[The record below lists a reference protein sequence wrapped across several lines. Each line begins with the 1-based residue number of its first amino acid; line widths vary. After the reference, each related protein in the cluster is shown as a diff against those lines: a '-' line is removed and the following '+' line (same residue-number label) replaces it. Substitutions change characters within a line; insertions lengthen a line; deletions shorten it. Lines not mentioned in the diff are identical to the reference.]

1 MGIIIRE
8 VSTKEEL
15 KTFIRFPDKLYK
27 HNKFY
32 IPALHRSEMLKLFPD
47 GNPAFEICEA
57 KYWIAYFNNE
67 VVGRVAG
74 IINFRYNQKHDKK
87 YARFGWLD
95 FIEHKN
101 VLEKLMQSVEIWSKF
116 NNAEFIHGPLGF
128 SSFDASGVLVD
139 GFDELPTSFAHYNF
153 PYYPELL
160 EKLGYNKDVDWLE
173 YNVKV
178 PESVPQNFV
187 KVADLV
193 KKKYKLHSAK
203 LKNKKDLLKYSD
215 NIFKLLN
222 EEYKDLYAF
231 SELTKNQIEEL
242 KKQFMSFIKP
252 EYVSIVLSTTNRI
265 VAFGIT
271 VPSLSKA
278 LQKSK
283 GKLFPFGF
291 MRIMYALRKN
301 DTADTLLIAIEKDY
315 QNRGVHTIIFN
326 DIFKTFVKNGITNI
340 ETTRELEDNFNVN
353 NLWKKFEYKQHKR
366 ARCYIKKL

>member
-1 MGIIIRE
+1 MKI
-8 VSTKEEL
+8 
-15 KTFIRFPDKLYK
+15 
-27 HNKFY
+27 
-32 IPALHRSEMLKLFPD
+32 
-47 GNPAFEICEA
+47 
-57 KYWIAYFNNE
+57 
-67 VVGRVAG
+67 
-74 IINFRYNQKHDKK
+74 
-87 YARFGWLD
+87 
-95 FIEHKN
+95 
-101 VLEKLMQSVEIWSKF
+101 
-116 NNAEFIHGPLGF
+116 
-128 SSFDASGVLVD
+128 
-139 GFDELPTSFAHYNF
+139 
-153 PYYPELL
+153 
-160 EKLGYNKDVDWLE
+160 
-173 YNVKV
+173 
-178 PESVPQNFV
+178 
-187 KVADLV
+187 
-193 KKKYKLHSAK
+193 YKLHSAK
-203 LKNKKDLLKYSD
+203 LKNKKDMIKYSD
-215 NIFKLLN
+215 DIFKLLN
-222 EEYKDLYAF
+222 KEYKDLYAF
-231 SELTKNQIEEL
+231 SELTKKQIEEL

-291 MRIMYALRKN
+291 MRIMHALKIN

>member
-1 MGIIIRE
+1 MEIIIRE
-8 VSTKEEL
+8 VSTKKEL
-15 KTFIRFPDKLYK
+15 MEFIKFPDNLYSG
-27 HNKFY
+27 NKYY

-47 GNPAFEICEA
+47 GNPVFEFCEA
-57 KYWIAYFNNE
+57 RYWLAYFNNQ

-74 IINFRYNQKHDKK
+74 IINYSYNKKHNKN

-101 VLEKLMQSVEIWSKF
+101 VLKKLMQTVENWAKQ

-128 SSFDASGVLVD
+128 SSFDASGVLVE
-139 GFDELPTSFAHYNF
+139 GFDELPTSFGHYNF
-153 PYYPELL
+153 SYYPKLIEA
-160 EKLGYNKDVDWLE
+160 LGYEKDVDWLE

-178 PESVPQNFV
+178 PKSVPSNFV

-193 KKKYKLHSAK
+193 KKKYKVHSAK
-203 LKNKKDLLKYSD
+203 LKNKKDLLKHSD

-252 EYVSIVLSTTNRI
+252 EYVSIVISTTNRI

-271 VPSLSKA
+271 IPSLSRA

-291 MRIMYALRKN
+291 MRIMYALRNN
-301 DTADTLLIAIEKDY
+301 DTVDTLLIAIEKDY

-326 DIFKTFVKNGITNI
+326 DIFKTFLKNGITNI
-340 ETTRELEDNFNVN
+340 ETTRELENNFNVN
-353 NLWKKFEYKQHKR
+353 NLWKNFDYRQHKR